1 MCLLGAHIIEDDAR
15 LEHLVAMKFS
25 IADIATTKLRYL
37 KLILKWIIFF
47 FFTLFP
53 TILYLISLLKY
64 QHSFF
69 NRTLFRLNSFLDM
82 IFLGMMFQ
90 RLFDI
95 RFNILNIFLF
105 LHCDKFLILFFF
117 CQVICSLCETEQDV
131 SICFFF
137 WNKSNVIC
145 VKMCLDADLWFV
157 FLQVQQN
164 CSSCGVCMGKYF
176 CSKCKFFDDD
186 VSFLQ
191 ILFL

>member
-1 MCLLGAHIIEDDAR
+1 MCKKEQVFVID
-15 LEHLVAMKFS
+15 V
-25 IADIATTKLRYL
+25 
-37 KLILKWIIFF
+37 KLIYGTNVFMF
-47 FFTLFP
+47 C
-53 TILYLISLLKY
+53 
-64 QHSFF
+64 F
-69 NRTLFRLNSFLDM
+69 NRTLFKLNSFLDM

-90 RLFDI
+90 RLFEI
-95 RFNILNIFLF
+95 RFNILNIFYF
-105 LHCDKFLILFFF
+105 FTVINFWFCFFF
-117 CQVICSLCETEQDV
+117 VSGYLLAVWDRTRCEYL
-131 SICFFF
+131 FFF

-191 ILFL
+191 TLFL

>member
-90 RLFDI
+90 RLFEI
-95 RFNILNIFLF
+95 RFNILNIFYF
-105 LHCDKFLILFFF
+105 FTVINFWFCFFFF

-137 WNKSNVIC
+137 FEINR
-145 VKMCLDADLWFV
+145 MLFV
-157 FLQVQQN
+157 
-164 CSSCGVCMGKYF
+164 
-176 CSKCKFFDDD
+176 
-186 VSFLQ
+186 
-191 ILFL
+191 